1 MIPRAKSIS
10 LQAQLTLL
18 TALNALLGALA
29 SSLLLR
35 HVELDEQVRVV
46 PRVTGV
52 RGNGAETRRRARE
65 RDAVECNE

>member
-10 LQAQLTLL
+10 LSTQLTLL
-18 TALNALLGALA
+18 TALNALLAALA

-35 HVELDEQVRVV
+35 HVGLDEQVRVV

-52 RGNGAETRRRARE
+52 RGNGAETRRRVRKG
-65 RDAVECNE
+65 VSGECKE